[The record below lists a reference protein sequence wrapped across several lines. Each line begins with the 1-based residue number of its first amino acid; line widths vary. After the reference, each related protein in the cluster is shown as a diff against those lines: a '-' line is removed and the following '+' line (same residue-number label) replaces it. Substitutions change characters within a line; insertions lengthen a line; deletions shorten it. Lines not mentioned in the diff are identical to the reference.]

1 MVPPLADTGE
11 VGSTFEDIV
20 EILHI
25 SCPYDSDIWFR
36 YVGCDSLH
44 GAEPGGV
51 PPPVEIR
58 LTDPPPT
65 APDIWDLESHSIRG
79 VHTGS
84 GVLVDGGLNWEA
96 TENGDAVHY
105 HQDYHI
111 TLTGGRETYG
121 GNDSE
126 AVVGS
131 ALTKVKGSQG
141 DRETEGT

>member
-58 LTDPPPT
+58 LTDPPPQHHIYG
-65 APDIWDLESHSIRG
+65 IWNHTPLEESIR
-79 VHTGS
+79 
-84 GVLVDGGLNWEA
+84 E
-96 TENGDAVHY
+96 
-105 HQDYHI
+105 
-111 TLTGGRETYG
+111 
-121 GNDSE
+121 
-126 AVVGS
+126 VGF
-131 ALTKVKGSQG
+131 
-141 DRETEGT
+141 